1 MLQVKELEQVEQ
13 MELETLAEALPT
25 SKALREKKLKMKE
38 TIDRV
43 IKCYEKESDKD
54 MVCSNFTFLNLQ
66 TLAENP
72 RSLKWL
78 YIITQLQMGAIFLIM
93 VENKLI
99 KVTMRK

>member
-1 MLQVKELEQVEQ
+1 

-54 MVCSNFTFLNLQ
+54 MVGLTTFSFNFNYSAYLPHSYRTS
-66 TLAENP
+66 T
-72 RSLKWL
+72 
-78 YIITQLQMGAIFLIM
+78 
-93 VENKLI
+93 
-99 KVTMRK
+99 

>member
-1 MLQVKELEQVEQ
+1 

-54 MVCSNFTFLNLQ
+54 MVSLTTFSFLNMISNRQ
-66 TLAENP
+66 
-72 RSLKWL
+72 
-78 YIITQLQMGAIFLIM
+78 FC
-93 VENKLI
+93 
-99 KVTMRK
+99 

>member
-1 MLQVKELEQVEQ
+1 MEQ

-54 MVCSNFTFLNLQ
+54 MVSLTTFSFLNMISNRQ
-66 TLAENP
+66 
-72 RSLKWL
+72 
-78 YIITQLQMGAIFLIM
+78 FC
-93 VENKLI
+93 
-99 KVTMRK
+99 

>member
-1 MLQVKELEQVEQ
+1 MEQ

-54 MVCSNFTFLNLQ
+54 MVSLTTFSFNFNYSAYL
-66 TLAENP
+66 P
-72 RSLKWL
+72 RSYRTSKML
-78 YIITQLQMGAIFLIM
+78 TTGAELHI
-93 VENKLI
+93 
-99 KVTMRK
+99 